1 MEYKY
6 FIGKNRNFGSQD
18 LQTDKHIFKTAGE
31 YPPIGVGGDFEGPFK
46 SVHELTEKSNF
57 YSDLKKQNPRTASK
71 LLYPKHI
78 RDVENFLLIPKGKSY
93 NKELFKTIQHA
104 LKPDFKNGQVL
115 GLHFYNLKDTKILEI
130 YQTNSK
136 GVVRAKILKQ
146 DFKTKEWYQKET
158 TLFPLHWH
166 IGNLFD
172 ELDIAFLYRFLIA
185 ETKNKYGSVTPS
197 GIKVIFVIVN
207 GIGKTVYPII

>member
-18 LQTDKHIFKTAGE
+18 LQTDKHIFKTADE

-46 SVHELTEKSNF
+46 SVNELTEKSTF
-57 YSDLKKQNPRTASK
+57 YSDLQKQKPRTANK
-71 LLYPKHI
+71 LLYPQNI
-78 RDVENFLLIPKGKSY
+78 REVDNFLLIPKGKSY

-104 LKPDFKNGQVL
+104 LKPDFINGQVQ
-115 GLHFYNLKDTKILEI
+115 GLHFYNPKDTKILEI
-130 YQTNSK
+130 YRTNSR
-136 GVVRAKILKQ
+136 GVIFAKILKQ
-146 DFKTKEWYQKET
+146 DFKTKKWYQKET
-158 TLFPLHWH
+158 TLFPFDWH
-166 IGNLFD
+166 IGNLFA
-172 ELDIAFLYRFLIA
+172 ELDIAFLYRFLIPLS
-185 ETKNKYGSVTPS
+185 KNKYGAVTPS